1 MIYPSI
7 AELTKDGQINRYT
20 LVVATAKAARIIT
33 DEYVKQREYA
43 EKVTMNNK
51 DSEKTKQIANLIRKE
66 YRDEKAVKNAI
77 NGLHNGEFRILSDE
91 EAEELHQK
99 QAEEEATRKAE
110 AKRRAEEEAAKAAAA
125 ADALEDL
132 EPEELEDE
140 DFEDDFEGDEILD
153 EDAAAAADALA
164 KLLAMD
170 EE

>member
-51 DSEKTKQIANLIRKE
+51 DSEKTKQIANMIRKE

-77 NGLHNGEFRILSDE
+77 SGLHNGEFRILSEE
-91 EAEELHQK
+91 EAEELHRQ
-99 QAEEEATRKAE
+99 Q
-110 AKRRAEEEAAKAAAA
+110 AEEEAAKKAEALRLAEEEASKAAEAP
-125 ADALEDL
+125 E
-132 EPEELEDE
+132 EPEDVVEE
-140 DFEDDFEGDEILD
+140 DFEDEDTFDEDDEILD
-153 EDAAAAADALA
+153 ADAEAAAAELE
-164 KLLAMD
+164 KLLGLGD
-170 EE
+170 